1 MNNILET
8 TLNRKTIRNYD
19 KNKLVPNS
27 VIEQII
33 ASVHKAPT
41 SFNAQGLSVIS
52 IEDKKIREEVLKLVW
67 NQQQVMDC
75 SHFLIFVMDFNKTAI
90 ACEKNGLTQ
99 QIHTSVESTIA
110 GSVDVGIAMG
120 TAIALAENM
129 GLGTCCIG
137 AVRYMPK
144 EMSALL
150 KLPQNTFA
158 VAGLCI
164 GYVAQNDTT
173 DIKPKLPMEG
183 YLLKNHYDNNL
194 VKDSIEKYEAIMVE
208 YFKNRGEPE
217 GTNWSGK
224 ISSFYA
230 KVYFPDVYPELQKK
244 GFSNNC

>member
-19 KNKLVPNS
+19 KNKAVPDS
-27 VIEQII
+27 VIEKII

-52 IEDKKIREEVLKLVW
+52 IEDKKVREEVVKLVW

-90 ACEKNGLTQ
+90 ACENNGLTQ
-99 QIHTSVESTIA
+99 QINTSVESIIA

-120 TAIALAENM
+120 SAIVLAENM

-137 AVRYMPK
+137 AIRSFPK
-144 EMSALL
+144 EMSDLL

-158 VAGLCI
+158 IAGLCI
-164 GYVAQNDTT
+164 GYVAQHDNTE
-173 DIKPKLPMEG
+173 IKPKLPIEG
-183 YLLKNHYDNNL
+183 YFLKNHYDNNI
-194 VKDSIEKYEAIMVE
+194 VKSAIDKYEAIMVD

-217 GTNWSGK
+217 GTNWSGR
-224 ISSFYA
+224 IASFYS
-230 KVYFPDVYPELQKK
+230 KVYFADVYSELQRK
-244 GFSNNC
+244 GFNNNC